1 MSLKIRSETEFK
13 ARFPDAGAYA
23 KSDEGCYATFLPE
36 GSGISVLEP
45 WGPDGAATLE
55 EARGGRDVLLLNL
68 PVNEVYPCRL
78 SPKNGNPEGYCL
90 PSWFDPSRACV
101 TPITVQLTPEPILAV
116 QLDEAMAIHDF
127 ENEVSGNVHECPATG
142 WLAYSESKGLY
153 HIKDDKFRKMQYAP
167 V

>member
-68 PVNEVYPCRL
+68 PVNEVYPCRKGSASMRRVEDAGL
-78 SPKNGNPEGYCL
+78 SGDLTLHKDGGTAL
-90 PSWFDPSRACV
+90 VSRG
-101 TPITVQLTPEPILAV
+101 TKL
-116 QLDEAMAIHDF
+116 
-127 ENEVSGNVHECPATG
+127 
-142 WLAYSESKGLY
+142 
-153 HIKDDKFRKMQYAP
+153 FRMRMK
-167 V
+167 